1 MRNNAYKTIAL
12 ILFLLLLLLLLGAT
26 VGCASLQSIVGGWQD
41 NRSEDTWGFTS
52 GGNVIRMSDG
62 RISSMS
68 TAEIDRNE
76 SVRESMLMF
85 YYGCRLD

>member
-12 ILFLLLLLLLLGAT
+12 ILFLLLLLGAT
-26 VGCASLQSIVGGWQD
+26 AGCASLQSIAGGWQD

-52 GGNVIRMSDG
+52 GRNVIRMSDD
-62 RISSMS
+62 RMSSIS